1 MARLMVSEPVVL
13 RLAPHIVFRFDDT
26 RQRWIMMAPE
36 RLMLPDEQAVEILKL
51 VDGKASVG
59 VIVNELITNACK
71 YAYAPG
77 QDGEIRVRLAREGD
91 RAVRLTVEDDGRGL
105 DGAAHPEGTGLGAR
119 LIVAMAKSLRSKI
132 EYDPHHAGVRASM
145 LVPL

>member
-1 MARLMVSEPVVL
+1 MERLEVSATSVL

-59 VIVNELITNACK
+59 AITDAFAARYTQAPRELIAK
-71 YAYAPG
+71 DVAAML
-77 QDGEIRVRLAREGD
+77 QDLADKGCLASD
-91 RAVRLTVEDDGRGL
+91 
-105 DGAAHPEGTGLGAR
+105 AAH
-119 LIVAMAKSLRSKI
+119 
-132 EYDPHHAGVRASM
+132 
-145 LVPL
+145 